1 LAARK
6 LQGQLDR
13 LRRGWL
19 FVVLWLVFGTTTVKM
34 SNASPDG
41 EALLV
46 NALKSEHFLTRRVS
60 TCPQE

>member
-1 LAARK
+1 L
-6 LQGQLDR
+6 
-13 LRRGWL
+13 
-19 FVVLWLVFGTTTVKM
+19 VLWLVFGTTTVKM